1 MAFDPG
7 AFSISVDNQGAR
19 AVVEPRGELDLA
31 TAPELE
37 AVLGERLDAGQ
48 EVVVDLRR
56 LGFMD
61 STGLRVILAAHKRVG
76 GAPRFCI
83 VRPPDGG
90 TVARVLTIAGV
101 LDQLAVVDEP

>member
-61 STGLRVILAAHKRVG
+61 STGLRVILAAHKRAG

-90 TVARVLTIAGV
+90 TVAKVLTVAGV